1 MFRSPR
7 TISPNAMALSDRD
20 DQVLACH
27 DAAVIEAV
35 DGFEALHHLRPYLT
49 VLGRA
54 GLNDITTCAAGASV
68 KRLAID
74 HNVSPGRTV

>member
-35 DGFEALHHLRPYLT
+35 DGFEALHHP
-49 VLGRA
+49 
-54 GLNDITTCAAGASV
+54 AAGASV

>member
-35 DGFEALHHLRPYLT
+35 DGFEALHHLR
-49 VLGRA
+49 R
-54 GLNDITTCAAGASV
+54 
-68 KRLAID
+68 R
-74 HNVSPGRTV
+74 HR